1 MPPSTHLYR
10 FRFDLSDVDRS
21 LYEQLDFRLAQ
32 HPSETVSFLLTRA
45 IAFALNVEPGLDF
58 SKEGLCEPDDPCI
71 SSPDP
76 RGGLGLWIEVGN
88 PSARRLHKAAKAA
101 KRVKVYTYKNPESLL
116 RELEKEKIHNL
127 EQIEI
132 YSLDTEFL
140 GELEAM
146 LERDNEWNLIRDQD
160 SLMVS
165 AGERSCQGT
174 LARHFPRKFL

>member
-1 MPPSTHLYR
+1 M
-10 FRFDLSDVDRS
+10 
-21 LYEQLDFRLAQ
+21 
-32 HPSETVSFLLTRA
+32 
-45 IAFALNVEPGLDF
+45 
-58 SKEGLCEPDDPCI
+58 
-71 SSPDP
+71 
-76 RGGLGLWIEVGN
+76 
-88 PSARRLHKAAKAA
+88 
-101 KRVKVYTYKNPESLL
+101 